1 MKWFFIVSWGKT
13 HILRMR
19 LIFLHLASVTPVQ
32 HEPFIPYQLPLFSW
46 NHSTPY
52 TGYVQRARDMDQD
65 TETECFCLSQAS
77 PTTLRLA
84 SKRESFMLNEMLFLR
99 ILFSQLLGKFLNKKY
114 RHSRVTHLCKLAL
127 NRVGKAQEAKLC
139 KKGILR
145 ANYKQNLFF
154 VCLMPEYS
162 INSV

>member
-1 MKWFFIVSWGKT
+1 MLLPKPG
-13 HILRMR
+13 
-19 LIFLHLASVTPVQ
+19 
-32 HEPFIPYQLPLFSW
+32 IPYNIKADFKK
-46 NHSTPY
+46 
-52 TGYVQRARDMDQD
+52 G
-65 TETECFCLSQAS
+65 
-77 PTTLRLA
+77 
-84 SKRESFMLNEMLFLR
+84 KFMLNEMLFLR

-114 RHSRVTHLCKLAL
+114 RHSQVTHLCKLAL